1 MSGTESAHAGG
12 GYDLLR
18 RATQAMMS
26 KTAAPEEDGADHIG
40 YETPRSGVA
49 TPHPDPHDKR
59 LPGIT
64 TFFSQVRQ
72 DLSASQENFSTM
84 SIPEGREASGQMS
97 DQQLLDCVSREE
109 QLPGHAESSQP
120 CIQSQPTEAHSP
132 RSKSL
137 AVRTRDSQEQLKGS
151 TSSLP
156 DPITTH
162 SSSSSSS
169 LGAATP
175 ETIFSGG
182 ETRSASSSGTSG
194 RSEPVKSSDCSQDR
208 DPSSH
213 TPTTTFP
220 LSDATAAPAPCSVSR
235 IQAHRSSS
243 STLPLHRLNVK
254 LEAARPPPSK
264 WYSFQGLKELTR
276 GLLIKSGPP
285 TPTRALSTA
294 NSQSDGRDT
303 PNGSG
308 NEGAETSGT
317 VTPKNSGADVP
328 TAKGKLT
335 IKIIEARG
343 IRKSRDP
350 YVVAVFQRSE
360 LISGGPHAIEEEE
373 VVVGTPSG
381 LGSIPMKRQVSDS
394 GRPMAIPMRSRQ
406 SSNTSISDHNTFRN
420 RTLKT
425 LYSSPKWDAEAVFDV
440 VDSDLLV
447 DISVYDH
454 VASGGEEFLGHVN
467 LEARKDG
474 PVRGWYALQGHANT
488 TVENIP
494 TGEIHVEVS
503 YQRTERKHFGP
514 SDFEIL
520 KLIGKGTFGQ
530 VYQVR
535 KKDTQRIYA
544 MKVLQ
549 KKVIVQKKEVA
560 HTVGERNILV
570 RTATSDSPF
579 IVGLKF
585 SFQTPSEL
593 YLVTDYMSGGELFW
607 HLQKEGR
614 FDEKRAKFYIAELIL
629 AIQHLHNNDIVYRD
643 LKPENILLDANGHI
657 ALCDFGLSKANLTK
671 NDTTNTFCGTTEYL
685 APEVL
690 LDESGYTKMVDFWS
704 LGVLVFE
711 MCCGWSPFYA
721 EDTQQMYK
729 NIAFGKVRFPRDTL
743 SQEGRNF
750 VKGLLNR
757 NPKHRLGATDDAE
770 ELKRHPFFNDIDW
783 NLLAKKLI
791 SPPFKPKLKSA
802 TDVSYFDPE
811 FTTAL
816 DQNGSLNERAAA
828 LARGYAASTPLS
840 PSVQANFHGFTY
852 VDESALDDHMRDLR
866 TDDEHMDDAHANGDD
881 DWDNLDDIDPR
892 VSNRMSGIVRSG
904 HDEQMVGGSHF
915 DP

>member
-1 MSGTESAHAGG
+1 MQGTDKSA
-12 GYDLLR
+12 R
-18 RATQAMMS
+18 
-26 KTAAPEEDGADHIG
+26 TAATEEDGVDHIG
-40 YETPRSGVA
+40 FETPRSGIA
-49 TPHPDPHDKR
+49 TPHPDPQDKR
-59 LPGIT
+59 LPGIMSY
-64 TFFSQVRQ
+64 FAQVRE
-72 DLSASQENFSTM
+72 DLPASQESFSTM
-84 SIPEGREASGQMS
+84 SIPERGVPPDPMQ
-97 DQQLLDCVSREE
+97 DQQLLDSLSTKLQSLE
-109 QLPGHAESSQP
+109 HAESSQP
-120 CIQSQPTEAHSP
+120 CTQDARCSRQSN
-132 RSKSL
+132 SL
-137 AVRTRDSQEQLKGS
+137 TIRTRASQEKLTGS
-151 TSSLP
+151 TNSCPPPVTS
-156 DPITTH
+156 H
-162 SSSSSSS
+162 SSSSS
-169 LGAATP
+169 
-175 ETIFSGG
+175 
-182 ETRSASSSGTSG
+182 TRSAAPETTFSDEEIRSAGSSGASS
-194 RSEPVKSSDCSQDR
+194 RSEPAKSMGCLQDR
-208 DPSSH
+208 PLLSQLSTRPFSDTTVASIPHPVPH
-213 TPTTTFP
+213 T
-220 LSDATAAPAPCSVSR
+220 
-235 IQAHRSSS
+235 QAHRSSS
-243 STLPLHRLNVK
+243 PTLRPQNVAG
-254 LEAARPPPSK
+254 LGTTQTK
-264 WYSFQGLKELTR
+264 WFSLQGLKELTR
-276 GLLIKSGPP
+276 GIMFKSGPP

-294 NSQSDGRDT
+294 QPAPDSRDT

-308 NEGAETSGT
+308 TDGAETSGT
-317 VTPKNSGADVP
+317 QTPKNSGAAP
-328 TAKGKLT
+328 SAKGRLT
-335 IKIIEARG
+335 IKIVEARG

-373 VVVGTPSG
+373 HVIGTPTG
-381 LGSIPMKRQVSDS
+381 LSAIPMKRQVSDS

-406 SSNTSISDHNTFRN
+406 SSNTSISDYNTFRN
-420 RTLKT
+420 RTSRT
-425 LYSSPKWDAEAVFDV
+425 LYSSPKWDAEAVFDI
-440 VDSDLLV
+440 VDSDLQV
-447 DISVYDH
+447 DVSVYDH
-454 VASGGEEFLGHVN
+454 ATNGEDFLGHVN
-467 LEARKDG
+467 LEAKKDS
-474 PVRGWYALQGHANT
+474 PVRGWFALQGHANT
-488 TVENIP
+488 TVDNIP
-494 TGEIHVEVS
+494 TGEIFVEVT

-514 SDFEIL
+514 TDFEVL

-852 VDESALDDHMRDLR
+852 VDESALDDHMRDLSGN
-866 TDDEHMDDAHANGDD
+866 DDEDMDDAHANGDD
-881 DWDNLDDIDPR
+881 DWDNLEDIDPR
-892 VSNRMSGIVRSG
+892 QANRMSGIAKSG
-904 HDEQMVGGSHF
+904 HDEQMVGGAHF